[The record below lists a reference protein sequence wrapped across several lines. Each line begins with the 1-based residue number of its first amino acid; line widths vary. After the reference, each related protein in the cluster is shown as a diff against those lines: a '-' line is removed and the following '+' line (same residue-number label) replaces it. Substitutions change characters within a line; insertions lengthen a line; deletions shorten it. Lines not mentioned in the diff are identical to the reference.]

1 MKKIIFILFSLLIGS
16 LFSSCN
22 TTKRA
27 EKRIYNIVENH
38 QELLKQDTVKI
49 DTVLSIKP
57 AADSAIFDLDTI
69 VENQTHTIRTER
81 GQFGITILPSKEVK
95 INYLPDSVD
104 IHFRTEKI
112 YDQIVIEQ
120 PKEKWRDVLF
130 TCIIAFIGLLFL
142 KMFFERLM
150 K

>member
-1 MKKIIFILFSLLIGS
+1 MRKILFLTILVLG
-16 LFSSCN
+16 LVSCN
-22 TTKRA
+22 STRRA

-49 DTVLSIKP
+49 DTVLTVP
-57 AADSAIFDLDTI
+57 VLQDSAIFDLDTI

-81 GQFGITILPSKEVK
+81 GEFGITILPSKEVK

-104 IHFRTEKI
+104 IHFRDEKI

-130 TCIIAFIGLLFL
+130 ACIIAFVGLLFL
-142 KMFFERLM
+142 KMFFERMM

>member
-1 MKKIIFILFSLLIGS
+1 MKKIIFLLFSMLIVS

-38 QELLKQDTVKI
+38 QELIQKDTVEI
-49 DTVLSIKP
+49 DTVLSVKP

-81 GQFGITILPSKEVK
+81 GEFGITILPSKEVK

-130 TCIIAFIGLLFL
+130 ACIIAFVGLLFL
-142 KMFFERLM
+142 KMFFERMM

>member
-1 MKKIIFILFSLLIGS
+1 MKKIIFILVSLLIGS

-27 EKRIYNIVENH
+27 EKRIYNIVEDH

-49 DTVLSIKP
+49 DTTFVITP
-57 AADSAIFDLDTI
+57 EQDGFEFNPDTI
-69 VENQTHTIRTER
+69 SDETVVKTDHGKFIITNLPAR
-81 GQFGITILPSKEVK
+81 GFK
-95 INYLPDSVD
+95 IDYFPDSVD

-130 TCIIAFIGLLFL
+130 ACIIGFVGLLFL
-142 KMFFERLM
+142 KLFFERLM

>member
-1 MKKIIFILFSLLIGS
+1 MRKILFLTILVLG
-16 LFSSCN
+16 LVSCN
-22 TTKRA
+22 STRRA

-49 DTVLSIKP
+49 DTVLTVP
-57 AADSAIFDLDTI
+57 VLQDSAIFDLDTI

-81 GQFGITILPSKEVK
+81 GEFGITILPSKEVK

-130 TCIIAFIGLLFL
+130 ACIIAFVGMLFL
-142 KMFFERLM
+142 KMFFERMM

>member
-1 MKKIIFILFSLLIGS
+1 MKKIIFILLSFILV
-16 LFSSCN
+16 SCN

-27 EKRIYNIVENH
+27 EKRIYNIVEDH

-69 VENQTHTIRTER
+69 VENQTHTIRTES

-130 TCIIAFIGLLFL
+130 AIIIAFVGLLFL
-142 KMFFERLM
+142 KMLFERIM

>member
-1 MKKIIFILFSLLIGS
+1 MRKIIFLLISLLIGS

-27 EKRIYNIVENH
+27 EKRIYNIVEDH

-49 DTVLSIKP
+49 DTVLSVKP
-57 AADSAIFDLDTI
+57 AADSVIFDLDI
-69 VENQTHTIRTER
+69 IAENQTHTICTER

-130 TCIIAFIGLLFL
+130 ACIIAFIGFLFL
-142 KMFFERLM
+142 KMFFERMM

>member
-1 MKKIIFILFSLLIGS
+1 MKKIIFLLLSLLICS

-38 QELLKQDTVKI
+38 QELIRKDTVKI
-49 DTVLSIKP
+49 DTVLTVP
-57 AADSAIFDLDTI
+57 VAQDSVIFALDTI
-69 VENQTHTIRTER
+69 VENQTHTIRTKR
-81 GQFGITILPSKEVK
+81 GEFGITILPSKEVK

-120 PKEKWRDVLF
+120 PKEKWRDILF
-130 TCIIAFIGLLFL
+130 AIIVAFVGLLFL
-142 KMFFERLM
+142 KMFFERMM

>member
-38 QELLKQDTVKI
+38 QELIQKDTVKI
-49 DTVLSIKP
+49 DTVLTVP
-57 AADSAIFDLDTI
+57 VLQDSAILDLDTI

-81 GQFGITILPSKEVK
+81 GEFGITILPSKEVK

-142 KMFFERLM
+142 KMFFERMM

>member
-1 MKKIIFILFSLLIGS
+1 MKKIIFLLFSLLICS

-57 AADSAIFDLDTI
+57 AADSAIFALDTI
-69 VENQTHTIRTER
+69 AENQTHTIRTER
-81 GQFGITILPSKEVK
+81 GEFGITILPSKEVK

-130 TCIIAFIGLLFL
+130 ACIIAFIGFLFL

>member
-1 MKKIIFILFSLLIGS
+1 MKKTIFLLFSLLICS

-81 GQFGITILPSKEVK
+81 GEFGITILPSKEVK

-112 YDQIVIEQ
+112 YDHITIKH
-120 PKEKWRDVLF
+120 PKEKWREVLF
-130 TCIIAFIGLLFL
+130 AIIVAFVGLLFL
-142 KMFFERLM
+142 KMFFERMM

>member
-1 MKKIIFILFSLLIGS
+1 MKKIIFLLFSLLIGS

-27 EKRIYNIVENH
+27 EKRIYNTIVKNP
-38 QELLKQDTVKI
+38 ELVKKDTVKI
-49 DTVLSIKP
+49 DTVLTVP
-57 AADSAIFDLDTI
+57 VLQDSVIFALDTI
-69 VENQTHTIRTER
+69 SENQIHTIRTER
-81 GQFGITILPSKEVK
+81 GEFGITILPSKEVK

-104 IHFRTEKI
+104 IHFRDEKI

-130 TCIIAFIGLLFL
+130 ACIIAFVGLLFL
-142 KMFFERLM
+142 KTFFERIM

>member
-1 MKKIIFILFSLLIGS
+1 MKRILIYMSLL
-16 LFSSCN
+16 LLLSSCN

-27 EKRIYNIVENH
+27 EKRIYKIVEDH
-38 QELLKQDTVKI
+38 QELILKDTVKI
-49 DTVLSIKP
+49 DTVLTVP
-57 AADSAIFDLDTI
+57 VLQDSAIFDLDTI
-69 VENQTHTIRTER
+69 VENQTHTIRTES

-104 IHFRTEKI
+104 IHFRDEKI
-112 YDQIVIEQ
+112 YDQIAIEQ
-120 PKEKWRDVLF
+120 PKEKWRELLF
-130 TCIIAFIGLLFL
+130 AIIIAFVGLLFL

>member
-1 MKKIIFILFSLLIGS
+1 MKRILIYLSLL
-16 LFSSCN
+16 LLLVSCN

-49 DTVLSIKP
+49 DTVLTVP
-57 AADSAIFDLDTI
+57 VLQDSAIFDLDTI

-81 GQFGITILPSKEVK
+81 GEFGITILPSKEVK
-95 INYLPDSVD
+95 IDYRPDSVEVN
-104 IHFRTEKI
+104 FRDEKI
-112 YDQIVIEQ
+112 YDKIVIQEPPQ
-120 PKEKWRDVLF
+120 RWRDVLF
-130 TCIIAFIGLLFL
+130 AIIIAFVGLLFL
-142 KMFFERLM
+142 KMFFERMM

>member
-1 MKKIIFILFSLLIGS
+1 MKKIFILLFSLLICS

-38 QELLKQDTVKI
+38 QELVKKDTVKI
-49 DTVLSIKP
+49 DTTFVITP
-57 AADSAIFDLDTI
+57 EQDSFEFNPDTI
-69 VENQTHTIRTER
+69 SDETVVKTDHGKFIITNLPAR
-81 GQFGITILPSKEVK
+81 GFK
-95 INYLPDSVD
+95 IDYLPDSVD
-104 IHFRTEKI
+104 IHFRSEKI

-120 PKEKWRDVLF
+120 PKEKWREVLF
-130 TCIIAFIGLLFL
+130 ACIIAFVGLLFL

>member
-1 MKKIIFILFSLLIGS
+1 MKRILIYLTLVVV
-16 LFSSCN
+16 LSSCN

-49 DTVLSIKP
+49 DTTFVITP
-57 AADSAIFDLDTI
+57 EQDGFEFNPDTI
-69 VENQTHTIRTER
+69 SDKTVVKTDHGKFVITNLPAR
-81 GQFGITILPSKEVK
+81 GFK
-95 INYLPDSVD
+95 IDYFPDSVD
-104 IHFRTEKI
+104 INFRTAKI

-130 TCIIAFIGLLFL
+130 ACIIAFIGLLFL
-142 KMFFERLM
+142 KMFFERMM

>member
-1 MKKIIFILFSLLIGS
+1 MKKIIFLLFSLL
-16 LFSSCN
+16 LVSCN

-27 EKRIYNIVENH
+27 EKRLYNIIEDH

-49 DTVLSIKP
+49 DTVLSVKP

-81 GQFGITILPSKEVK
+81 GEFGITILPSKEVK

-104 IHFRTEKI
+104 IHFRDEKI

-130 TCIIAFIGLLFL
+130 ACIIAFIGFLFL
-142 KMFFERLM
+142 KMFFERMM

>member
-1 MKKIIFILFSLLIGS
+1 MKRILIYLSLVL
-16 LFSSCN
+16 LLSCN

-27 EKRIYNIVENH
+27 EKRIYNIVEDH

-49 DTVLSIKP
+49 DTVLNVP
-57 AADSAIFDLDTI
+57 VLQDSAIFDLDTI
-69 VENQTHTIRTER
+69 AENQTHTICTER
-81 GQFGITILPSKEVK
+81 GLFGITILPSKEVK

-130 TCIIAFIGLLFL
+130 ACIIAFIGFLFL
-142 KMFFERLM
+142 KMFFERMM

>member
-1 MKKIIFILFSLLIGS
+1 MKKIIFLLLSLLIGS

-49 DTVLSIKP
+49 DTTFVITP
-57 AADSAIFDLDTI
+57 AQDSFEFNPDTI
-69 VENQTHTIRTER
+69 SDETVVKTDHGKFIITNLPAR
-81 GQFGITILPSKEVK
+81 GFK
-95 INYLPDSVD
+95 IDYFPDSVEVN
-104 IHFRTEKI
+104 FRDEKI
-112 YDQIVIEQ
+112 YDKIVIQEPPQ
-120 PKEKWRDVLF
+120 RWRDVLF
-130 TCIIAFIGLLFL
+130 AIIIAFVGLLFL

>member
-1 MKKIIFILFSLLIGS
+1 MKKIIFLLFSLILV
-16 LFSSCN
+16 SCN

-49 DTVLSIKP
+49 DTVLSVKP

-81 GQFGITILPSKEVK
+81 GEFGITILPSKEVK

-130 TCIIAFIGLLFL
+130 ACIIAFIGLLFL
-142 KMFFERLM
+142 KMFFERMM

>member
-1 MKKIIFILFSLLIGS
+1 MKKIIFLLLSLLICS

-27 EKRIYNIVENH
+27 EKRIYNIVEDNR
-38 QELLKQDTVKI
+38 ELLKQDTVKI

-57 AADSAIFDLDTI
+57 AADSAIFALDTI
-69 VENQTHTIRTER
+69 LENQTHTILTER
-81 GQFGITILPSKEVK
+81 GEFGITILPSKEVK

-112 YDQIVIEQ
+112 YDQIVIKQ
-120 PKEKWRDVLF
+120 PQEKWRDVLF
-130 TCIIAFIGLLFL
+130 AIIIAFVGLLFL

>member
-27 EKRIYNIVENH
+27 EKRIYNILEDH
-38 QELLKQDTVKI
+38 QELIQKDTVKI
-49 DTVLSIKP
+49 DTVLTVP
-57 AADSAIFDLDTI
+57 VLQDSAIFDLDNI
-69 VENQTHTIRTER
+69 VENQTHTIRTKR
-81 GQFGITILPSKEVK
+81 GEFGITILPSKEVK

-130 TCIIAFIGLLFL
+130 ACIIAFIGFLFL

>member
-1 MKKIIFILFSLLIGS
+1 MKKIILILLSLLIGS

-27 EKRIYNIVENH
+27 EKRIYNIVEDH

-81 GQFGITILPSKEVK
+81 GEFGITILPSKEVK

-130 TCIIAFIGLLFL
+130 ACIIGFIGLLLL
-142 KMFFERLM
+142 KLFFERLM

>member
-1 MKKIIFILFSLLIGS
+1 MKKIIFLLFSLLICS

-38 QELLKQDTVKI
+38 QELLKQDTVEI

-57 AADSAIFDLDTI
+57 AADSVIFALDTI

-81 GQFGITILPSKEVK
+81 GEFGITILPTKKVK
-95 INYLPDSVD
+95 IDYRPDSVEV
-104 IHFRTEKI
+104 HFRDEKI
-112 YDQIVIEQ
+112 YDKIVIEQ
-120 PKEKWRDVLF
+120 PQEKWREVLF
-130 TCIIAFIGLLFL
+130 AIIIAFVGMLFL
-142 KMFFERLM
+142 KMFFERMM

>member
-27 EKRIYNIVENH
+27 EKRIYNIVEDH

-69 VENQTHTIRTER
+69 VENQIHTIRTER
-81 GQFGITILPSKEVK
+81 GEFGITILPSKEVK